1 VAAARVKVWD
11 PLVRIAHWGV
21 AAAIVADLVNEA
33 GANPWHR
40 WIGYAAL
47 ALVVV
52 RLAWGLVGSAH
63 ARLSTMAHS
72 ASGVRAYLSSKAAR
86 VHAGHNPLGALM
98 AFALWG
104 LVIACGVTG
113 WMLQLE
119 SFWGDDTLQALHA
132 VAAYAIAVLAV
143 IHVVGAIVTSV
154 RQRTNLVKSM
164 FTGVK
169 RIRT

>member
-1 VAAARVKVWD
+1 MAAARVKVWD

-52 RLAWGLVGSAH
+52 RLAWGFFGSPH
-63 ARLSTMAHS
+63 ARLSAMARS
-72 ASGVRAYLSSKAAR
+72 AANVGAYLSGAKALAQ
-86 VHAGHNPLGALM
+86 AGHNPLGALM
-98 AFALWG
+98 AFTLWA

-119 SFWGDDTLQALHA
+119 DYWGDETLQTLHT
-132 VAAYAIAVLAV
+132 VAAYTIAVLAV
-143 IHVVGAIVTSV
+143 VHVVGAIVESV

-169 RIRT
+169 RIQT